1 MNVTIK
7 PYVEMKKSAKI
18 LKGLTSAIVKTDLV
32 WRVMFAKVKKDVP
45 PKKINVSEL
54 LVYNDAMVF
63 FCSM

>member
-7 PYVEMKKSAKI
+7 PYVEMKKSAII

-54 LVYNDAMVF
+54 LVYNNAMVF
-63 FCSM
+63 FCFM